1 MKKSLSALLAMLL
14 FGMNF
19 CAVGAVAE
27 TENYDNVLTYDV
39 TATDVAP
46 ISGKIVVYPNE
57 SSAPRTL
64 ASDEYKLSN
73 EGVSQDQIKDNTCFR
88 QAFLLVFDSNG
99 RLVEAG
105 ANLLANVGGR
115 TNSPQ
120 LSVTVPAGGFMVG
133 FDGITPQPLRKA
145 YDTAMEG
152 AMLYNATM
160 SIRYEIFGEYDK
172 TNKKITVKY
181 DNPKAPSENAIK
193 FLFVGNSSTY
203 FSGTPIKFKGLALAA
218 GVEAD
223 VDYSTF
229 GSAYLHEFANANH
242 ERGKFFRSKLN
253 AKKYDYVVLQDA
265 AGASRQDSLD
275 SLEVIIPLIK
285 ANGATPLFYMRYSST
300 GDFYERRDTAYKY
313 HKNYTL
319 FGKTYNAKVSPVADA
334 FITSLENSPE
344 IDLLAD
350 DRSHHSAAGAY
361 LAACCW
367 LYDYLGVDPRGN
379 TFLANLPEETAE
391 KLQEYAYKTCTEG
404 YKYPDDPGSF
414 AIIDGTEYANIAL
427 GCSYVSDG
435 TPYTSDS
442 NECYDVDKV
451 TGKTL
456 GKYTD
461 GIFAT
466 AGNDASIG
474 GYKGTEVSITVDLGT
489 VSEIKRVLS
498 DIFGNNWGIP
508 TVDGAKA
515 TIQFSDDGEEFTDK
529 AEAEM
534 GAITTSSGFERRDIL
549 FNAPAGTKA
558 RYVKVNYKLNP
569 VPGKYYCLWSSEIC
583 VYGTEGKEDDP
594 ADEYMPGDVNGNNKI
609 DTSDYAMC
617 KRAFLRTYELSAEQ
631 LKRADINKNGEVDA
645 SEYAMI
651 KRHYLGT
658 YTIPGTAGN

>member
-14 FGMNF
+14 VGMNF
-19 CAVGAVAE
+19 CAVGAAAE

-229 GSAYLHEFANANH
+229 GSAYLHEFADANH

-265 AGASRQDSLD
+265 AGASRQDSLN

-404 YKYPDDPGSF
+404 YKYPDDPGNF

-427 GCSYVSDG
+427 ER
-435 TPYTSDS
+435 PYTAEGKSY
-442 NECYDVDKV
+442 NPDKTWTDTNKT
-451 TGKTL
+451 TGKPL

-461 GIFAT
+461 GMFAP
-466 AGNDASIG
+466 AGDDGTIG
-474 GYKGTEVSITVDLGT
+474 GYETNDLTITIDLGT
-489 VSEIKRVLS
+489 KSEIKRVLG
-498 DIFGNNWGIP
+498 DAFGGAWGIP
-508 TVDGAKA
+508 SPKCLSVTVS
-515 TIQFSDDGEEFTDK
+515 FSDDANTFTEPAAMTLSSADTMIGSWK
-529 AEAEM
+529 RRE
-534 GAITTSSGFERRDIL
+534 ITYD
-549 FNAPAGTKA
+549 AAGVNA
-558 RYVKVNYKLNP
+558 RYVRLHYTVVEPDSTYSCIWL
-569 VPGKYYCLWSSEIC
+569 SEIC

-631 LKRADINKNGEVDA
+631 LKRADINKNGKVDA